1 MAAKAK
7 CTPLNSI
14 IWEELGL
21 CINQKAIFTK
31 KEKFLSIC
39 RRIAYTV
46 ISWLSK

>member
-1 MAAKAK
+1 MHTSKQGG
-7 CTPLNSI
+7 I
-14 IWEELGL
+14 REEIWEELGL